1 MEVPA
6 IIKDN
11 AKILLA
17 SSIFIFLVWIINI
30 DIGTIISGN
39 LFLSYVLTFG
49 IAIICLT
56 LAGIKMPLYR
66 LAIALGFFNIILW
79 FLTHQMNFLVLEKP
93 IFIENYIF
101 LILLFSLI
109 FKISGVMTGLL
120 FDTILEK

>member
-1 MEVPA
+1 MEIPA

-17 SSIFIFLVWIINI
+17 SSIFVFLSWLVNI
-30 DIGTIISGN
+30 DIGIIISGN
-39 LFLSYVLTFG
+39 LLFSYILTFG

-56 LAGIKMPLYR
+56 LSGIKMPLYR
-66 LAIALGFFNIILW
+66 LAVALGIFDILLW

-93 IFIENYIF
+93 IFVENYIF

-109 FKISGVMTGLL
+109 FKISGVMTSVL